1 MNKLFVKIQS
11 YMNINMK
18 ENYIVIERL
27 SFIKGIII
35 ILNIKIISQK
45 NLFLNLSLFRKDSMS
60 EL

>member
-1 MNKLFVKIQS
+1 MNKLFVKIQ
-11 YMNINMK
+11 NMK

-35 ILNIKIISQK
+35 ILNIKIIGQK